1 MGEWGGDYK
10 GSPRKQIIQ
19 TLVELFKKSPTKGQE
34 SFVHPRAGV
43 SGIQNK
49 LFEGVEAID
58 QAGRYLSGSNKTKK
72 YINHQLQNIKGFLE
86 LIHIKNKKG
95 YDLHGNPQT
104 AKTRVE
110 MLEQNKKLKE
120 PQRGYIQRLEHNQQ
134 QKILAKTDA
143 KDIVDFMGGSGEVRR
158 QRELFKKVLEK
169 IQQKRPFDN

>member
-1 MGEWGGDYK
+1 MGEWKGG
-10 GSPRKQIIQ
+10 PRKQIIQ
-19 TLVELFKKSPTKGQE
+19 KLVELFKKSPTEVQE

-49 LFEGVEAID
+49 LFEGVEGID
-58 QAGRYLSGSNKTKK
+58 EAGRYLSGVNKTKK
-72 YINHQLQNIKGFLE
+72 YINKQLQNIKGFLN

-95 YDLHGNPQT
+95 YDLYGNPQT

-120 PQRGYIQRLEHNQQ
+120 AQRGYTQRLEHDQQ

-143 KDIVDFMGGSGEVRR
+143 KDIVDAMGGSGEVRR

-169 IQQKRPFDN
+169 VQQKRPFEN